1 MGSYRI
7 TYDLRHDGRR
17 EEKITIVKRCY
28 SGAEAEAKLRVW
40 WKQKLNN
47 ANIVIKSTIYEKG
60 SDILENLMDIL
71 GL

>member
-28 SGAEAEAKLRVW
+28 SGAEAEAKLKAW
-40 WKQKLNN
+40 WQQKLNN
-47 ANIVIKSTIYEKG
+47 ANIVIKSTIYDKG
-60 SDILENLMDIL
+60 SDQLDFIKEIL

>member
-28 SGAEAEAKLRVW
+28 SGAEAEAKLKVW
-40 WKQKLNN
+40 WQQKLNN
-47 ANIVIKSTIYEKG
+47 ANIVIKSTIYDKG
-60 SDILENLMDIL
+60 SDQLDFIKEIL

>member
-1 MGSYRI
+1 MGAYRI

-28 SGAEAEAKLRVW
+28 SGAEAEAKLKVW
-40 WKQKLNN
+40 WKQKN
-47 ANIVIKSTIYEKG
+47 ADIVIRSTIYEKG

>member
-1 MGSYRI
+1 MGAYRI

-28 SGAEAEAKLRVW
+28 SGAEAEAKLKVW
-40 WKQKLNN
+40 WKRKNN
-47 ANIVIKSTIYEKG
+47 DATIVIKSTIYENG
-60 SDILENLMDIL
+60 SDVLESLMSIF

>member
-1 MGSYRI
+1 MGAYRI

-28 SGAEAEAKLRVW
+28 SGAEAEAKLKVW
-40 WKQKLNN
+40 WQQKN
-47 ANIVIKSTIYEKG
+47 ADIVIKSTIYEKG

>member
-1 MGSYRI
+1 MGAYRI
-7 TYDLRHDGRR
+7 TYDLRHNGRR

-28 SGAEAEAKLRVW
+28 SGAEAEAKLKVW
-40 WKQKLNN
+40 WQQKN

-60 SDILENLMDIL
+60 SDILENLLDIL

>member
-1 MGSYRI
+1 MGAYRI

-28 SGAEAEAKLRVW
+28 SGAEAEAKLKVW
-40 WKQKLNN
+40 WKQKN

-60 SDILENLMDIL
+60 SDILENLLDIL

>member
-1 MGSYRI
+1 MGAYRI

-28 SGAEAEAKLRVW
+28 SGAEAEAKLKLW
-40 WKQKLNN
+40 WKRKNN
-47 ANIVIKSTIYEKG
+47 DATIVIKSTIYENG
-60 SDILENLMDIL
+60 SDVLESLMSIF

>member
-1 MGSYRI
+1 MGAYRI

-28 SGAEAEAKLRVW
+28 SGAEAEAKLKVW
-40 WKQKLNN
+40 WQQKLNN
-47 ANIVIKSTIYEKG
+47 ANIVIKSTIYDKG
-60 SDILENLMDIL
+60 SDQLDFIKEIL